1 MSKTA
6 YCPECDKITETVT
19 RKIAHEFNIKG
30 TLIEVEGNANLCSQC
45 GQLFGDELY
54 NQLLQKAY
62 DEYRRRNELLSP
74 EDIRR
79 IREKYQLSQVLFSKI
94 AGIGEAT
101 LQRYE
106 RGALPSVANNKLIS
120 LARTPQ
126 GLLDLLE
133 ANRTR
138 ISELDYHAIKSRLEK
153 EVDVLDNPESCILRR
168 LSRTSP
174 LEKGYSAFSFDK
186 LKGMIAAVLKKTG
199 SSISITKMNKLLF
212 FIDFAA
218 FKSNTKA
225 ISGMSYVNWQ
235 HGPVPEGALSYELYN
250 LLQESGIISIEEIQF
265 DDCIQRWFYL
275 KDPTS
280 TRYLEEKE
288 QKVIDE
294 VMKTIGQKS
303 ARELEELSH
312 EEDGCRKTS
321 CGEVISFDYANNLKA
336 IDC

>member
-6 YCPECDKITETVT
+6 YCPECDEITETVT
-19 RKIAHEFNIKG
+19 KKIAREFNIKG
-30 TLIEVEGNANLCSQC
+30 TLIEVEGYANHCSQC

-62 DEYRRRNELLSP
+62 DEYRKRNELLTS
-74 EDIRR
+74 EDIRK

-106 RGALPSVANNKLIS
+106 RGALPSVANNKLLS
-120 LARTPQ
+120 LASTPQ

-153 EVDVLDNPESCILRR
+153 EVDVLDNPESYILRR
-168 LSRTSP
+168 LSKTPP
-174 LEKGYSAFSFDK
+174 LERGYTTFSFDK
-186 LKGMIAAVLKKTG
+186 LKGMIAAVLEKAG

-218 FKSNTKA
+218 FKLNTKA

-250 LLQESGIISIEEIQF
+250 LLQESGIISIEEIQL
-265 DDCIQRWFYL
+265 DDCIQRWFHL

-288 QKVIDE
+288 QKVVDK
-294 VMKTIGQKS
+294 VMETIGQKS
-303 ARELEELSH
+303 AIELEELSH
-312 EEDGCRKTS
+312 EEDGYRKTS
-321 CGEVISFDYANNLKA
+321 CGEVISFDYANNLKV
-336 IDC
+336 INC